1 MDKRT
6 LSQHID
12 QDKSELDSAS
22 ISSQRRRHLEDELQQ
37 LKNYQKNHPQDDHDP
52 SSLELHCDSN
62 PDASECK
69 IYDN

>member
-12 QDKSELDSAS
+12 QDKRELDNAS

-37 LKNYQKNHPQDDHDP
+37 LENYQKNHPQDDQDP
-52 SSLELHCDSN
+52 SSLELYCDNN